1 MDIMYIFRAGPPER
15 SGKRRRAAPFLSL
28 QREGLGLAYKDV
40 KDDDVDEPERR
51 LRLTCA
57 AIIKGLTQGSL
68 RSVKLW
74 DHELLRVAEMLPCW
88 LALDLQTDDEAGDA
102 VPGWAF
108 EVRNVLSLSGQET
121 NAVFEAVVELKRILA
136 GCGSGKEVQ
145 KRSREKA
152 EAAPSNDG
160 ILDAATLA
168 SWLADDEALSHAV
181 YQGMQWATMRP

>member
-1 MDIMYIFRAGPPER
+1 M
-15 SGKRRRAAPFLSL
+15 
-28 QREGLGLAYKDV
+28 QREGLGLVYRDV
-40 KDDDVDEPERR
+40 KDDDDADESERR

-74 DHELLRVAEMLPCW
+74 DHELLRVGEMLPCW
-88 LALDLQTDDEAGDA
+88 LALDLQTDEAGDA

-121 NAVFEAVVELKRILA
+121 NAVFDAVAELKRVLA

-145 KRSREKA
+145 KRAREKA
-152 EAAPSNDG
+152 ETAASKDG

-168 SWLADDEALSHAV
+168 SWLADDEDLSHAV
-181 YQGMQWATMRP
+181 YQGTQWATIQQ